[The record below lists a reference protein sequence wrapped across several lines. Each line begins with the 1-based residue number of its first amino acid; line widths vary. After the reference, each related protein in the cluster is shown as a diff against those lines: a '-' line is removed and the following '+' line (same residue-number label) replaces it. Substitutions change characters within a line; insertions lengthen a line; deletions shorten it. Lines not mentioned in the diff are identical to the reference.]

1 MLGEQLASLLKHL
14 LKRYFNEIM
23 DCLQR
28 TVFKSSLLQ
37 LMLKA
42 SLAIKNADT
51 CSN

>member
-28 TVFKSSLLQ
+28 IQFKSSL

-51 CSN
+51 L